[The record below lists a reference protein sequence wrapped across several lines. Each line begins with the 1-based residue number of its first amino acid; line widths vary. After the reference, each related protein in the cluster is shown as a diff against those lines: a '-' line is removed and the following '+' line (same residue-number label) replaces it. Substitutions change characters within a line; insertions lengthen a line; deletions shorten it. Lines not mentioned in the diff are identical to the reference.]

1 MTAPLKYATL
11 AAGVLIALSG
21 YSYAGADKSALEPS
35 PAVIHVKEGKG
46 GCCGNDV
53 GSSAA
58 DPKEGIRPLAF
69 RAKPVHA
76 KEGIG
81 GIGRVK

>member
-11 AAGVLIALSG
+11 IAGVLITLSG

-35 PAVIHVKEGKG
+35 AGIIHLKEGKG
-46 GCCGNDV
+46 GCCGNLDV
-53 GSSAA
+53 SGIV
-58 DPKEGIRPLAF
+58 PKEGIRPVAF
-69 RAKPVHA
+69 RARPVHA

-81 GIGRVK
+81 GIRRVR